1 MQYQP
6 KYIEF
11 WKHLYN
17 QLEDLYGFM
26 PLEEFL
32 KDPWGNLAKLR
43 SDYEEPGLLLAY
55 IHQKVRMSSDVLPR
69 LEERLDLDEIT
80 LIAEQVSLFSCET
93 EMGISQYRLH

>member
-1 MQYQP
+1 MQYQS

-26 PLEEFL
+26 PFDEFL
-32 KDPWGNLAKLR
+32 KDPWHNLAKLR

-55 IHQKVRMSSDVLPR
+55 IHQKIRTSSDVLPR
-69 LEERLDLDEIT
+69 LEERLNLDELT
-80 LIAEQVSLFSCET
+80 LIAQALCQSQSGVNSVSDC
-93 EMGISQYRLH
+93 YRLH